1 MIPDSFKGTM
11 SFAEIVTRRSGGLL
25 RMAVKKSL
33 WVSVEAA
40 PMISEPELRE
50 SDSMTGRGSV
60 WDIKWEV

>member
-1 MIPDSFKGTM
+1 
-11 SFAEIVTRRSGGLL
+11 
-25 RMAVKKSL
+25 MAVKKSL